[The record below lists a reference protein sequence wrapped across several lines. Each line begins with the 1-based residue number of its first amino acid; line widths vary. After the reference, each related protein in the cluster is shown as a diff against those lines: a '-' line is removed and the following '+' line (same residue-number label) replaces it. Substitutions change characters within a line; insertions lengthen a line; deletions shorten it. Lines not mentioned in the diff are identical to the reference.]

1 YVLEYGNGYFK
12 DNPEA
17 ELIRIEYNGGNRK
30 PQVEASASKTAGAIP
45 LSITLSSAGTHDFDE
60 GDSLQYAWRITRN
73 GVAFRQFNQAN
84 PSLTLTNPGTYQATL
99 TVTDKS
105 GAQNAKS
112 VVIKAGNEPPV
123 VTFAITKG
131 NSSFFFPGKSIEY
144 AVQVSDKEDG
154 NLVNKTILPAQVSVS
169 TNYLSEG
176 YNLTRIAQNQL
187 RVDASAQ
194 YATAISLINKSDCK
208 SCHAVKEK
216 VLGPSF
222 RDVSLKYKGD
232 PSAMASLAKKI
243 LQGGSGVWGDAFMPA
258 HPTMAESDVKS
269 ITTYI
274 LSLSE
279 APRPAQRLPVQ
290 GTYKTDVASGAT
302 TEGSFI
308 FRAAY
313 TDRGAKAAAAQSSE
327 MTVVLRSPT
336 VPVAHASVAEDTN
349 FTNDSSLAMT
359 RSSGAFLG
367 FTAIDLAGINQ
378 IELVRGPSR
387 TGAAVQSGT
396 IEVRLGGVGGQLLGT
411 FSGEYRDKMIIPIS
425 TNTGSGQHNL
435 YFIFNGSPV
444 RIKSIRFSED
454 E

>member
-45 LSITLSSAGTHDFDE
+45 LPITLSSAGTHDYDE
-60 GDSLQYAWRITRN
+60 GDTLQYAWRITRN
-73 GVAFRQFNQAN
+73 GSAFKQSNQAN
-84 PSLTLTNPGTYQATL
+84 LPLTLTTPGTYQATL
-99 TVTDKS
+99 TVIDKA
-105 GAQNAKS
+105 GAKNSKS
-112 VVIKAGNEPPV
+112 VLIKAGNEPPV

-131 NSSFFFPGKSIEY
+131 NSSFFFPGKRIEY

-154 NLVNKTILPAQVSVS
+154 SLVHKTISPAQVSVS

-187 RVDASAQ
+187 GVDASAQ
-194 YATAISLINKSDCK
+194 YATAVSLINKSDCK

-222 RDVSLKYKGD
+222 LAVSQKYKGD
-232 PSAMASLAKKI
+232 PSASASLAKKI
-243 LQGGSGVWGDAFMPA
+243 LQGGSGVWGDASMPA

-279 APRPAQRLPVQ
+279 APKPARTLPVQ

-302 TEGSFI
+302 TDGSFI

-313 TDRGAKAAAAQSSE
+313 TDRGTKTAASQSSE
-327 MTVVLRSPT
+327 TIVVLRSPT
-336 VPVAHASVAEDTN
+336 VPVAHANVAKDIS
-349 FTNDSSLAMT
+349 FTPDSSLAMI

-367 FTAIDLAGINQ
+367 FNALDLAGIKQ
-378 IELVRGPSR
+378 IELIRGPSR
-387 TGAAVQSGT
+387 PGAPMQSGT
-396 IEVRLGGVGGQLLGT
+396 IEARLGGVGGQLLGS
-411 FSGEYRDKMIIPIS
+411 FSGEYRDKMPIPIAA
-425 TNTGSGQHNL
+425 TTRTGL
-435 YFIFNGSPV
+435 DDIYFIFSGSPV
-444 RIKSIRFSED
+444 RIRSIQFRD
-454 E
+454 GD